1 MDNLA
6 RNNSILDQA
15 FQLSPVG
22 MAVLS
27 PEGGRWMKINPAFCN
42 MLGCTEPEF
51 LSGTLSG
58 AAGTCRKNSLFSE
71 SGQSLYSGRD
81 SLSRRSSG
89 SPAVTGSRSGSP

>member
-6 RNNSILDQA
+6 SNNSILDQT

-22 MAVLS
+22 MAVWS

-42 MLGCTEPEF
+42 MLGCTETEF

-58 AAGTCRKNSLFSE
+58 LAGFFKMNSLFSE
-71 SGQSLYSGRD
+71 SGQSLHSSKD
-81 SLSRRSSG
+81 SLSRWISG
-89 SPAVTGSRSGSP
+89 SPAVTGIRSGSP